1 MIEIKPFNQEKLFN
15 LDKYFNEFIKLYD
28 KGVYPNK
35 ILLSGQKGL
44 GKSTLAYHFINYVLS
59 KDEDNTNY
67 VKEKFQ
73 INPESPTFKTI
84 INKSNPNLI
93 VIDINPDKKSIE
105 IQQVRDLINELNKS
119 SFNSKPRFVLIDNI
133 EFLNK
138 NSINALLKILEE
150 PNKNINFLLINN
162 NKKILSTLLSR
173 CINFK
178 ISLTSDECLK
188 IIEKILGHEL
198 KNLINE
204 DLINYYTTPG
214 QIYYLLKFANA
225 NKLNLVEL
233 DLKKLLK
240 IIIKDSHYKK
250 DLFIKYMVFD
260 LIELYFRKLNFS
272 FSKTINQKYSYFL
285 KRISDTKT
293 FNLDDETLFADF
305 DEEILN
311 G

>member
-1 MIEIKPFNQEKLFN
+1 
-15 LDKYFNEFIKLYD
+15 
-28 KGVYPNK
+28 
-35 ILLSGQKGL
+35 
-44 GKSTLAYHFINYVLS
+44 
-59 KDEDNTNY
+59 
-67 VKEKFQ
+67 
-73 INPESPTFKTI
+73 
-84 INKSNPNLI
+84 
-93 VIDINPDKKSIE
+93 
-105 IQQVRDLINELNKS
+105 
-119 SFNSKPRFVLIDNI
+119 
-133 EFLNK
+133 LNK

-162 NKKILSTLLSR
+162 NKKILSKLLSR